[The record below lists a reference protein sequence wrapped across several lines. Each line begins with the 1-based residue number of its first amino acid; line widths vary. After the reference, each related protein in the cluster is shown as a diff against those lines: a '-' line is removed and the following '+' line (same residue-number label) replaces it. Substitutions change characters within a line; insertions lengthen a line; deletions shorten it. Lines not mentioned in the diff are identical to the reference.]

1 MRNPILSALYFLI
14 PKVTTRMGT
23 FLVLL
28 LSYLDDYLKNNLNLY
43 GLLHQNRK
51 VCIFGGASLFSNTYA
66 QVTMD
71 ASGDTMNGAVTNF
84 TIGSSVSSISNI
96 AIGASTSACGDT
108 SSSGN
113 TSGNTS
119 VNSNSKKMNILD
131 TNP

>member
-1 MRNPILSALYFLI
+1 
-14 PKVTTRMGT
+14 MGT

-51 VCIFGGASLFSNTYA
+51 VCIFTGASLFSNTYA

-71 ASGDTMNGAVTNF
+71 ASNDTMNGAVTNF
-84 TIGSSVSSISNI
+84 TIGNSVLSISNI